1 MDYKQKRRREDDDLL
16 IFFVYISLLGLV
28 TPLHA
33 VSFASVCSIAGIGML
48 YFGANGLAAA
58 LGAVNLVLYTSVYT
72 PMKRLTILNTWLGAV
87 GEHQPRRLYTL
98 I

>member
-1 MDYKQKRRREDDDLL
+1 M
-16 IFFVYISLLGLV
+16 

-33 VSFASVCSIAGIGML
+33 ISFASVCGITGLGLL
-48 YFGANGLAAA
+48 YWGANGLAAA

-87 GEHQPRRLYTL
+87 GK
-98 I
+98 